1 MASDPR
7 CRVQP
12 VGPPVGSGAG
22 RGLFA
27 TEALAPGDTV
37 LRVRRGDVFQ
47 EVFPDALALE
57 RALAAAPSVG
67 IARELLEHTVPGL
80 TGRFYHF
87 RRDSLIFFE
96 NHADEPNCSGMT
108 FDWLDGKDDGAVL
121 TKVALRPIAAGEEI
135 TVDYD
140 KCSGYDAR
148 TDAHMKRFLALCRR
162 FGVTKRPS
170 VFRAMAAT
178 CWAGVV

>member
-7 CRVQP
+7 CRVQ
-12 VGPPVGSGAG
+12 PVGSGAG

-80 TGRFYHF
+80 TGRF
-87 RRDSLIFFE
+87 
-96 NHADEPNCSGMT
+96 
-108 FDWLDGKDDGAVL
+108 
-121 TKVALRPIAAGEEI
+121 
-135 TVDYD
+135 
-140 KCSGYDAR
+140 
-148 TDAHMKRFLALCRR
+148 
-162 FGVTKRPS
+162 
-170 VFRAMAAT
+170 
-178 CWAGVV
+178 